1 MSKENKTPSP
11 IQFDILEVTKYT
23 DITPGMRRISFE
35 GCRAVHNSSLSPGS
49 HLKVFIPRA
58 GQQKPV
64 LPTVD
69 ESGRVVHPADD
80 QRATVRTYTL
90 RNLNLETGEID
101 IDFVLHGD
109 EGPAS
114 AWAEK
119 ARPGDFLGIA
129 YREGL
134 AQYNADWYLFAGD
147 ETALPAISA
156 IIENV
161 PASAKGVAFI
171 EVANAAEEQQ
181 IITESGIEINWLH
194 RNGIAAGHDNK
205 LIKAVLSVT
214 VPESSVKRLVWIAA
228 EFVTTKELRN
238 HFKETCQLDK
248 TELHATAYW
257 KLDMDEDKFHDLR
270 HQQMAENNQ

>member
-11 IQFDILEVTKYT
+11 IQFDILEVTKYRNV
-23 DITPGMRRISFE
+23 TPGMRRISFK
-35 GCRAVHNSSLSPGS
+35 GCKAVYNNSLSPGS
-49 HLKVFIPRA
+49 HLKVFIPRP

-64 LPTVD
+64 LQIIG
-69 ESGRVVHPADD
+69 ENGRVVHPADD

-90 RNLNLETGEID
+90 RNLNLENGEID

-119 ARPGDFLGIA
+119 ARPGDFLGVA

-156 IIENV
+156 IIENL
-161 PASAKGVAFI
+161 PASAKGTAFI
-171 EVANAAEEQQ
+171 EVANAGEEQQ
-181 IITESGIEINWLH
+181 IITESGIEVNWLH
-194 RNGIAAGHDNK
+194 RNGIPAGYGSK
-205 LIKAVLSVT
+205 LSDAVLSVQLPDST
-214 VPESSVKRLVWIAA
+214 VKRYVWIAA
-228 EFVTTKELRN
+228 EFVTIKELRN
-238 HFKETCQLDK
+238 HFKETHQLDK